1 MLFDI
6 HEYIRHSL
14 YQNIFL
20 RNEKFLPGF
29 ENSCK
34 TARFMRFFLLLKIEK
49 IKRVMN
55 LHVPPTGIKSI
66 GKKVVS
72 LESSER
78 PISNVL

>member
-20 RNEKFLPGF
+20 RNEKFLPGL

-49 IKRVMN
+49 ITEFHFGKRVMN
-55 LHVPPTGIKSI
+55 LHVPPTVHKVHWEKS
-66 GKKVVS
+66 
-72 LESSER
+72 SSK
-78 PISNVL
+78 P